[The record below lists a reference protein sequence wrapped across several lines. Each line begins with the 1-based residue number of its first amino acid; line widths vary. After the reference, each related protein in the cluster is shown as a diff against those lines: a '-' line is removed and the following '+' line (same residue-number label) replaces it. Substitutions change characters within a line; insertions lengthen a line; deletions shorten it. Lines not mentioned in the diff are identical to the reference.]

1 MKNTLRWSTMAF
13 VIALAAWPTSAA
25 SVQAAKP
32 EEVGISNERLQRIH
46 ETIQRH
52 IAAGDISGAVTL
64 VARRGRIAHFEAHG
78 LMDIDAKKAMQKDAL
93 FRIASMSKPIT
104 GTAILMLI
112 EEGKIRLTDPVS
124 KFIPEFKGMK
134 VAVVQE
140 GGAGGRGAAAGRGAA
155 GAEPQFYTVPA
166 NREITIRDLLS
177 HVSGLVSGGVSTAE
191 ANKLGRKPTDTL
203 ADYIPRLGATPLEFQ
218 PGSRWSYSP
227 SAGFDTLGRIVEIV
241 SGEPFDRFLRER
253 IFGPL
258 EMKDTTFYPAENQL
272 PRVATRYQKTANG
285 LTKQQGG
292 APSNVY
298 FSGAGGLSS
307 TAEDYAQFG
316 QMLLNGGQLNGK
328 PIAESQDGG
337 SDGFRARAGHSA
349 RPRSGTKFW
358 IECASGEQRGR
369 LQLPG
374 LRRQLRLGWRL
385 RYALLDRSQR
395 EGSGHP
401 DGPDLQPGD
410 HARFRER
417 GDAGDGGIKA
427 HTHSR
432 RWPRRIRAKGC
443 GCRRRRPERA

>member
-1 MKNTLRWSTMAF
+1 MKKTLRWSTTAF
-13 VIALAAWPTSAA
+13 TIALTVWPASAA

-32 EEVGISNERLQRIH
+32 EDVGFSNERLQRIH
-46 ETIQRH
+46 ETIERH

-64 VARRGRIAHFEAHG
+64 VTRRGRIAHFEAHG

-104 GTAILMLI
+104 GTAILMLM

-134 VAVVQE
+134 VAVVRE
-140 GGAGGRGAAAGRGAA
+140 GAGGGRGAAP
-155 GAEPQFYTVPA
+155 GAEPQFYTIPA

-177 HVSGLVSGGVSTAE
+177 HVSGLVSGPISTAE

-203 ADYIPRLGATPLEFQ
+203 ADYIPRLGTTPLEFQ

-258 EMKDTTFYPAENQL
+258 EMKDTTFYPADNQV

-328 PIAESQDGG
+328 RLLSPKTVDLMASVHAPDTLSGRPPGRSFGLSVQVVNNAVAANYRV
-337 SDGFRARAGHSA
+337 SDGSFGWDGAF
-349 RPRSGTKFW
+349 GTHFW
-358 IECASGEQRGR
+358 VDPKEKVVGILMVQTS
-369 LQLPG
+369 
-374 LRRQLRLGWRL
+374 
-385 RYALLDRSQR
+385 SQEIMR
-395 EGSGHP
+395 DFENAVM
-401 DGPDLQPGD
+401 Q
-410 HARFRER
+410 AMVE
-417 GDAGDGGIKA
+417 
-427 HTHSR
+427 
-432 RWPRRIRAKGC
+432 
-443 GCRRRRPERA
+443 